1 MMSVLPIRLKEAR
14 EKKGLKQIEAAK
26 KLGISNGTL
35 SGYER
40 NYRDPDTDILNKMAN
55 LYDVTV
61 DWLMGRSNDPRLTAD
76 QQVEIDKK
84 FKKLYEMFSELPDGP
99 EKENLKQRV
108 LDYAAGLIDS
118 SKGHQGP
125 E

>member
-61 DWLMGRSNDPRLTAD
+61 DWLMGRSNDPRLTAE
-76 QQVEIDKK
+76 QDKK
-84 FKKLYEMFSELPDGP
+84 YDKETEKLLEKLNKIP
-99 EKENLKQRV
+99 EKDREDIIKQ
-108 LDYAAGLIDS
+108 AIDFVEFIS
-118 SKGHQGP
+118 SKKKDS
-125 E
+125 